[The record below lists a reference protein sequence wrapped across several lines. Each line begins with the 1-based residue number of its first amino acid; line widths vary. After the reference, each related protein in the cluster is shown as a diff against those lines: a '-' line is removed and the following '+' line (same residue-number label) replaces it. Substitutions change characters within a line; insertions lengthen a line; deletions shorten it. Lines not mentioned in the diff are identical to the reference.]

1 MQNIATSHRFVISRT
16 RPVPRI
22 AQAWFD
28 REGGTMLISLCA
40 QVRTLAFSGCAA
52 GLVAGILA
60 ACAAN
65 AVAAPNSDVPSLWD
79 PKRRPDKPDVRSLRQ
94 IRFLTEDDYPPFNFT
109 GASGQLEG
117 FNVDVAR
124 AVCTQLAVPCLIQA
138 RRWDTIV
145 AALEAG
151 QGDVI
156 AASLAP
162 TPEARSRLLFTDP
175 YYRTPARFVVRRDDA
190 LHAASPDAFKGRKV
204 SVAAGSS
211 HEAFLTRFFPGA
223 TVLAKPTEREVLD
236 SLRQGEADAAFA
248 DGVSL
253 AFWLNGTSSEDCCR
267 FLGGPYLEG
276 RFFGEGIGMALRP
289 SDTGLKKAIDFAL
302 FRLWE
307 QGIYAD
313 LVRRWFP
320 VSPYAGD

>member
-1 MQNIATSHRFVISRT
+1 
-16 RPVPRI
+16 
-22 AQAWFD
+22 
-28 REGGTMLISLCA
+28 MLICRRA
-40 QVRTLAFSGCAA
+40 NGR
-52 GLVAGILA
+52 LA
-60 ACAAN
+60 ACIGCIAGVVAGLLVAAVVN
-65 AVAAPNSDVPSLWD
+65 AVAASGADVPSLWD

-124 AVCTQLAVPCLIQA
+124 AVCTQLSVPCLIQA

-156 AASLAP
+156 VASLAP
-162 TPEARSRLLFTDP
+162 TPEARSRLLFTEP

-190 LHAASPDAFKGRKV
+190 LRTVTADALKGRKIA
-204 SVAAGSS
+204 VAAGSS

-223 TVLAKPTEREVLD
+223 TILAKATEGEALD
-236 SLRQGEADAAFA
+236 SLRHGEADTAFA

-267 FLGGPYLEG
+267 FLGEPYLEG

-289 SDTGLKKAIDFAL
+289 SDAGLKKAIDFAL

-307 QGIYAD
+307 QGTYAD
-313 LVRRWFP
+313 LIRRWFP
-320 VSPYAGD
+320 VSPYAGE

>member
-1 MQNIATSHRFVISRT
+1 MQKIAALHRSGSRGSFL
-16 RPVPRI
+16 PQRI
-22 AQAWFD
+22 DETQFGD
-28 REGGTMLISLCA
+28 ETGPMLISYRAIDRLFA
-40 QVRTLAFSGCAA
+40 LTGCAA
-52 GLVAGILA
+52 CILA
-60 ACAAN
+60 LLLASPGLTVALA
-65 AVAAPNSDVPSLWD
+65 AAPEVPSLWD

-117 FNVDVAR
+117 FNVDIAR
-124 AVCTQLAVPCLIQA
+124 AVCAQLAVPCLIQA

-162 TPEARSRLLFTDP
+162 TPEARGRLLFTDP
-175 YYRTPARFVVRRDDA
+175 YYRTPARFVVRHDDA
-190 LHAASPDAFKGRKV
+190 LKTISPEALKGRKIA
-204 SVAAGSS
+204 VAAGSS
-211 HEAFLTRFFPGA
+211 HEAFLTRFFPDI
-223 TVLAKPTEREVLD
+223 VVVAKPTEREALD
-236 SLRQGEADAAFA
+236 ELRRGEVDMAFA

-253 AFWLNGTSSEDCCR
+253 AFWLNGSASEDCCR
-267 FLGGPYLEG
+267 FLGEPYLEG
-276 RFFGEGIGMALRP
+276 RFFGEGVGMALRP
-289 SDTGLKKAIDFAL
+289 SDAGLKRAIDFAL

-320 VSPYAGD
+320 VSPYASE

>member
-1 MQNIATSHRFVISRT
+1 MVSVAT
-16 RPVPRI
+16 
-22 AQAWFD
+22 A
-28 REGGTMLISLCA
+28 
-40 QVRTLAFSGCAA
+40 AFPAA
-52 GLVAGILA
+52 TDA
-60 ACAAN
+60 
-65 AVAAPNSDVPSLWD
+65 PSLWD

-117 FNVDVAR
+117 FNVDMAR
-124 AVCTQLAVPCLIQA
+124 AVCSELAVPCLIQA

-162 TPEARSRLLFTDP
+162 TPEARARLLFSDP

-190 LHAASPDAFKGRKV
+190 LRTVSPDTLKSRNIA
-204 SVAAGSS
+204 VAAGSS
-211 HEAFLTRFFPGA
+211 HEAFLARFFPGA
-223 TVLAKPTEREVLD
+223 TILAKPTEREALD
-236 SLRQGEADAAFA
+236 SLRRGEADTAFA

-267 FLGGPYLEG
+267 FLGEPYLEG
-276 RFFGEGIGMALRP
+276 RFFGEGVGMALRP
-289 SDTGLKKAIDFAL
+289 SDKGLKKAIDFAL

-307 QGIYAD
+307 QGVYAD

-320 VSPYAGD
+320 VSPYAGE